1 VRRFFIIFDANQQN
15 IFPMTKVIF
24 FTALAVATMAFTSC
38 SDTPKG
44 DQATITDTK
53 EASSATGEAYTVD
66 TTESRIR
73 FTGNGVGKNHPG
85 TFRLSSGSVAL
96 TGNQITGGTFTID
109 IKSLKVEQQEAMF
122 QNKLKPHLLS
132 GDFFDANKF
141 GTAKFEITK
150 VEPYTTSGTDTSIV
164 SGANFAISGNLTLK
178 EDTKNITFPAK
189 VDLDNNTLKAKANFN
204 IDRTQW
210 KMNYGNDK
218 TLGDKFISETVNI
231 ELDLQAKKQ

>member
-1 VRRFFIIFDANQQN
+1 MTKSIFFIAI
-15 IFPMTKVIF
+15 
-24 FTALAVATMAFTSC
+24 AVTTMAFTSC
-38 SDTPKG
+38 SDTPQG
-44 DQATITDTK
+44 DKATITDTK
-53 EASSATGEAYTVD
+53 EVASATGESYIVD

-85 TFRLSSGSVAL
+85 TFHISSGSVAL
-96 TGNQITGGTFTID
+96 AGNQLTGGIFTID
-109 IKSLKVEQQEAMF
+109 ITSLQIEQQEEMF
-122 QNKLKPHLLS
+122 QSKLKPHLLS
-132 GDFFDANKF
+132 GDFFDAAKF

-150 VEPYTTSGTDTSIV
+150 VEPYTASGSDTSIV
-164 SGANFAISGNLTLK
+164 KGANFSISGNLTLK

-189 VDLDNNTLKAKANFN
+189 LDLDENSLKAKANFN

-231 ELDLQAKKQ
+231 ELYLLAKKQ

>member
-1 VRRFFIIFDANQQN
+1 
-15 IFPMTKVIF
+15 MTKTIF
-24 FTALAVATMAFTSC
+24 LAAMAAASVAFTSC
-38 SDTPKG
+38 SDVPKG
-44 DQATITDTK
+44 DQATISETQTV
-53 EASSATGEAYTVD
+53 SSTTGQAFLID
-66 TTESRIR
+66 TTESRVR

-85 TFRLSSGSVAL
+85 TFRLSSGSVTLAD
-96 TGNQITGGTFTID
+96 NQITGGTFAIN
-109 IKSLKVEQQEAMF
+109 INSLGIEEQGEMF
-122 QNKLKPHLLS
+122 QSKLKPHLLS
-132 GDFFDANKF
+132 GDFFDAGKF

-150 VEPYTTSGTDTSIV
+150 IEPYTANGTDSSIV
-164 SGANFAISGNLTLK
+164 DGANFSISGNLTLK

>member
-1 VRRFFIIFDANQQN
+1 MKKAIFL
-15 IFPMTKVIF
+15 
-24 FTALAVATMAFTSC
+24 TAIAAATMAFTSC

-44 DQATITDTK
+44 DEATITDTK
-53 EASSATGEAYTVD
+53 EVASTTGETYTVD
-66 TTESRIR
+66 TTDSRIR

-85 TFRLSSGSVAL
+85 SFRLSSGSVAL
-96 TGNQITGGTFTID
+96 AGNQITGGTFSID
-109 IKSLKVEQQEAMF
+109 VTSLQVEEQGDMF
-122 QNKLKPHLLS
+122 QSKLKPHLLS
-132 GDFFDANKF
+132 GDFFDAGKF

-150 VEPYTTSGTDTSIV
+150 VEPFTASGTDTSIV
-164 SGANFAISGNLTLK
+164 SGANFNISGNLTLK

>member
-1 VRRFFIIFDANQQN
+1 
-15 IFPMTKVIF
+15 MTKSIL
-24 FTALAVATMAFTSC
+24 FTAIAAVTMAFVTC

-44 DQATITDTK
+44 DEATITDTK
-53 EASSATGEAYTVD
+53 DVASATGQSFVVD
-66 TTESRIR
+66 TAESRIR

-85 TFRLSSGSVAL
+85 TFRLSDGSLAL
-96 TGNQITGGTFTID
+96 NGNQITGGTFTIN
-109 IKSLKVEQQEAMF
+109 ITSLQVEEQEQMF
-122 QNKLKPHLLS
+122 QSKLKPHLLS
-132 GDFFDANKF
+132 GDFFNAAKF
-141 GTAKFEITK
+141 GTAKFDISK
-150 VEPYTTSGTDTSIV
+150 VEPYTATGTDTSIV
-164 SGANFAISGNLTLK
+164 SGANFSISGNLTLK